1 MVVVVVGGPPD
12 PTGQQHAALPLMV
25 QDQGQQRHHQDEDD
39 SAADDRVGD
48 AGVVTQPVV
57 QGYKVLTW
65 SLWRREYMDLFNVGL
80 ALRGKMILQLF
91 SREPMQSSGALCL
104 R

>member
-12 PTGQQHAALPLMV
+12 PSGQQHAALPLMV

-48 AGVVTQPVV
+48 AGVVAQPVV

-65 SLWRREYMDLFNVGL
+65 SLWRREGKYMDMFNVGL
-80 ALRGKMILQLF
+80 ALRGK
-91 SREPMQSSGALCL
+91 
-104 R
+104 